1 MIRSAWFD
9 EARPRASDKKRSW
22 MANLAVAGIVVFCAF
37 ETFLESG
44 YSASGAVLG
53 TIIFCIV
60 AGLTVWLR
68 CR

>member
-22 MANLAVAGIVVFCAF
+22 ISMIGVACIVVLCAF

-44 YSASGAVLG
+44 YSVSGALVG
-53 TIIFCIV
+53 TIVFCIV

-68 CR
+68 CP